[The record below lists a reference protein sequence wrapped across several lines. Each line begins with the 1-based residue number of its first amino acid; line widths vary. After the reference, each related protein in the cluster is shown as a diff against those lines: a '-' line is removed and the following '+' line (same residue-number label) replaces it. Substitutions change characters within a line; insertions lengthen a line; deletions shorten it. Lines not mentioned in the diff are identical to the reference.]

1 MAGGQAMIRKLI
13 STLALIVAPLPA
25 AAQPVAVRLVW
36 DGNDSIGGV
45 LVNRVRGLIAASADK
60 REVVQAEPGLAVI
73 VQTID
78 PAVELALQ
86 TSRRPEFTIYSLVI
100 NVRAANG
107 APDVFGS
114 AALGYC
120 AFVDLAA
127 CSREIVDAI
136 DEEIGK
142 RGLR

>member
-1 MAGGQAMIRKLI
+1 MTGKLLLMIAL
-13 STLALIVAPLPA
+13 LAAPIPA
-25 AAQPVAVRLVW
+25 VAQPVSVRLIW

-45 LVNRVRGLIAASADK
+45 LVNRVRGLIAASRDK
-60 REVVQAEPGLAVI
+60 REVVQSAPGVAVI

-78 PAVELALQ
+78 PATEFQ
-86 TSRRPEFTIYSLVI
+86 TGSARNPEFTVYSLVI
-100 NVRAANG
+100 NVRADG
-107 APDVFGS
+107 VPDVFGS

-120 AFVDLAA
+120 AFADVAG

-136 DEEIGK
+136 DEEIIK

>member
-1 MAGGQAMIRKLI
+1 MIGKLI
-13 STLALIVAPLPA
+13 LTLALVGAPLPA
-25 AAQPVAVRLVW
+25 VAQPVAVRLIW

-45 LVNRVRGLIAASADK
+45 LVNRVRGLIAASGDK
-60 REVVQAEPGLAVI
+60 REVIQAAPGLAVI

-78 PAVELALQ
+78 PAVELDLGKA
-86 TSRRPEFTIYSLVI
+86 RRPEFTVYSLVI
-100 NVRAANG
+100 NVRADG

-120 AFVDLAA
+120 AFVDVAA

>member
-1 MAGGQAMIRKLI
+1 MAGGQAMIGRLCL
-13 STLALIVAPLPA
+13 TLALVAAPLPA
-25 AAQPVAVRLVW
+25 AAQPVAVRLIW

-45 LVNRVRGLIAASADK
+45 LVNRVRGLIAASGDK
-60 REVVQAEPGLAVI
+60 REVIEAAPGLAVI

-78 PAVELALQ
+78 PAVELDLGRA
-86 TSRRPEFTIYSLVI
+86 RRPEFTVYSLVI
-100 NVRAANG
+100 NVRATDG
-107 APDVFGS
+107 TPDVFGS

-120 AFVDLAA
+120 AFVDVAA

>member
-1 MAGGQAMIRKLI
+1 MAGGQAMIGRLI
-13 STLALIVAPLPA
+13 LTLALVAAPLPA
-25 AAQPVAVRLVW
+25 TAQPVAVRLIW

-45 LVNRVRGLIAASADK
+45 LVNRVRGLIAASGDK
-60 REVVQAEPGLAVI
+60 REVIEAAPGLAVI

-78 PAVELALQ
+78 PAVELDLGRA
-86 TSRRPEFTIYSLVI
+86 RRPEFTVYSLVI
-100 NVRAANG
+100 NVRADG

-120 AFVDLAA
+120 AFVDVAA

>member
-1 MAGGQAMIRKLI
+1 MIRKLVL
-13 STLALIVAPLPA
+13 TLALVAAPVPA
-25 AAQPVAVRLVW
+25 AAQPVAVRLIW

-45 LVNRVRGLIAASADK
+45 LVNRVRGLIAASGDK
-60 REVVQAEPGLAVI
+60 REVIEAAPGLAVI

-78 PAVELALQ
+78 PGVELNLEGV
-86 TSRRPEFTIYSLVI
+86 RRPEFTIYSLVI
-100 NVRAANG
+100 NVRAASG

-120 AFVDLAA
+120 AFVDVAS

>member
-1 MAGGQAMIRKLI
+1 MIRWLCLVVA
-13 STLALIVAPLPA
+13 LASVPVPV

-45 LVNRVRGLIAASADK
+45 LVNRVRGLIAASGDK
-60 REVVQAEPGLAVI
+60 REVVQSAPGVAVI

-78 PAVELALQ
+78 PATEFQ
-86 TSRRPEFTIYSLVI
+86 TGSARKPEFTVYSLVI
-100 NVRAANG
+100 NVRADG
-107 APDVFGS
+107 VPDVFGS

-120 AFVDLAA
+120 AFVDVAA
-127 CSREIVDAI
+127 CSREIIDAI
-136 DEEIGK
+136 DEEIAK

>member
-1 MAGGQAMIRKLI
+1 MIRKLLM
-13 STLALIVAPLPA
+13 TVALLAAPLPV
-25 AAQPVAVRLVW
+25 AAQPVAVRLIW

-45 LVNRVRGLIAASADK
+45 LVNRVRGLIAASGDK
-60 REVVQAEPGLAVI
+60 REVIQPASGLAVI

-78 PAVELALQ
+78 PAAEFELGTA
-86 TSRRPEFTIYSLVI
+86 RKPAFTVYSLVI
-100 NVRAANG
+100 NVRG
-107 APDVFGS
+107 EGTPDVFGS

-120 AFVDLAA
+120 AFADIAG

-136 DEEIGK
+136 DEEVAK

>member
-1 MAGGQAMIRKLI
+1 MIGKLLLMMAL
-13 STLALIVAPLPA
+13 LAAPIPA
-25 AAQPVAVRLVW
+25 VAQPVSVRLIW

-45 LVNRVRGLIAASADK
+45 LVNRVRGLIAASRDK
-60 REVVQAEPGLAVI
+60 REVVQSAPGVAVI

-78 PAVELALQ
+78 PATEFQ
-86 TSRRPEFTIYSLVI
+86 TGSARNPEFTVYSLVI
-100 NVRAANG
+100 NVRADG
-107 APDVFGS
+107 VPDVFGS

-120 AFVDLAA
+120 AFADVAG

-136 DEEIGK
+136 DEEIVK

>member
-1 MAGGQAMIRKLI
+1 MIGKLI
-13 STLALIVAPLPA
+13 LTLALVAAPLPA
-25 AAQPVAVRLVW
+25 AAQPVAVRLIW

-45 LVNRVRGLIAASADK
+45 LVNRVRGLIAASGDK
-60 REVVQAEPGLAVI
+60 REVIQAAPGLAVI

-78 PAVELALQ
+78 PAVELDLGRA
-86 TSRRPEFTIYSLVI
+86 RRTEFTVYSLVI
-100 NVRAANG
+100 NVRADG

-114 AALGYC
+114 TALGYC
-120 AFVDLAA
+120 AFVDVAA

-142 RGLR
+142 RALR